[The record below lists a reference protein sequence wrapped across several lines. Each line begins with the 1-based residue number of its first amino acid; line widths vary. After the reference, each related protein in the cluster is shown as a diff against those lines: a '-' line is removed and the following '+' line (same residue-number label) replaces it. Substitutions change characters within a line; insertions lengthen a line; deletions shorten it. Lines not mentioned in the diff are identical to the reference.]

1 MRFRERPTWPFLVA
15 VEDVATDQV
24 SPAKP
29 RIDRPRT
36 ASADLPPASPA
47 LKRLAAGLG
56 ACADAQA
63 QLVRRPDAAPAKRG
77 LLGSFESDVRDR
89 ARRLFRVADPAGAG
103 TCDERRFT
111 TLAES
116 CGLGRA
122 DGAAALA
129 ACGGG
134 PFINEDAFVAAL
146 APHIGA
152 AAESRYHK

>member
-15 VEDVATDQV
+15 VEDAATDQV

-29 RIDRPRT
+29 RID
-36 ASADLPPASPA
+36 ADLPPVSPA

-63 QLVRRPDAAPAKRG
+63 QLVRRPAAPAKRG

-89 ARRLFRVADPAGAG
+89 ARRLFRVADPDGAG
-103 TCDERRFT
+103 TCDERRFA

-122 DGAAALA
+122 DVAAALA

-152 AAESRYHK
+152 AAEGSRHHK

>member
-1 MRFRERPTWPFLVA
+1 M
-15 VEDVATDQV
+15 
-24 SPAKP
+24 
-29 RIDRPRT
+29 
-36 ASADLPPASPA
+36 
-47 LKRLAAGLG
+47 AAGLALPAAR
-56 ACADAQA
+56 ACAPGRATASSCSCSALATTASLLSAAA
-63 QLVRRPDAAPAKRG
+63 QLVRRPAAPAKRG

-89 ARRLFRVADPAGAG
+89 ARRLFRVADPDGAG
-103 TCDERRFT
+103 TCDERRFA

-122 DGAAALA
+122 DVAAALA

-152 AAESRYHK
+152 AAEGSRHHK